1 MNKIEVR
8 SNTEFSQLRMSP
20 KAGLRRTSN
29 GYKENIQYEERKEKN
44 AGYRNYLSECLFLCK
59 RAEKGAFNNLIKEIK
74 LGVRESFL
82 VKV

>member
-29 GYKENIQYEERKEKN
+29 GYKENIQYEERKEKPN
-44 AGYRNYLSECLFLCK
+44 VFMWQRNDYKTCL
-59 RAEKGAFNNLIKEIK
+59 
-74 LGVRESFL
+74 
-82 VKV
+82 